1 MIKTIFLFAAVLG
14 MSTCSE
20 KDEAFDE
27 KLEIPACI
35 TQKIVEIQNEDV
47 WNPPA
52 KVYQY
57 KYQGQTVYFIPQ
69 RCCDIRSILMDEDCN
84 VLCYPDGGITGNGDG
99 NCSDFFDLRSDE
111 KLIWEDT
118 RK

>member
-52 KVYQY
+52 KVF
-57 KYQGQTVYFIPQ
+57 V
-69 RCCDIRSILMDEDCN
+69 
-84 VLCYPDGGITGNGDG
+84 
-99 NCSDFFDLRSDE
+99 
-111 KLIWEDT
+111 
-118 RK
+118 